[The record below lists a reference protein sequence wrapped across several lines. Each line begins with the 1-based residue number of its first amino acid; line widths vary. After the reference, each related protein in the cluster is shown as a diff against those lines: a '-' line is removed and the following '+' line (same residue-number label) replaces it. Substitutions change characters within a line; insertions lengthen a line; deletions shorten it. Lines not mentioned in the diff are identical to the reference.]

1 MANGLLGR
9 KTGIRYVMPSIAW
22 GGFIFSILP
31 LLPFDFWMLALAD
44 HFRMHY
50 VLLAALALIF
60 SLWLK
65 QFRYVFGIFFI
76 AGLNLYVMSPWD
88 WARPSLNHKHDGFSV
103 PSQSLIWLNV
113 HSDNEAKQEVI
124 DYLLDKNADLILL
137 SEVND
142 QWIQSMEVLNKR
154 WPYQILH
161 PREDNFGMA
170 VFSRFEFDSH
180 ARLKLEAFEVPAV
193 EMILR
198 FRDGKTLAVFAVHP
212 VPPIGKN
219 HTQSRD
225 NYLANLSRHLHGQEK
240 PCIVIGD
247 FNATPWHPPVR
258 RLLNQHQLMYALPG
272 SSMFPST
279 WPSVLPGMG
288 IPIDLCLVDR
298 SIRLLDHQVGP
309 RVGSDHRPLELQFTL
324 E

>member
-1 MANGLLGR
+1 MGRFYLFDIAFVAVWFLDACFGGSFQNALRFACSASADLFFVFETIQIRIRNIFYCRAESLCDFPLGLGE
-9 KTGIRYVMPSIAW
+9 A
-22 GGFIFSILP
+22 
-31 LLPFDFWMLALAD
+31 
-44 HFRMHY
+44 
-50 VLLAALALIF
+50 
-60 SLWLK
+60 
-65 QFRYVFGIFFI
+65 
-76 AGLNLYVMSPWD
+76 
-88 WARPSLNHKHDGFSV
+88 SLNQKHDGFSV

-154 WPYQILH
+154 WPYQMLH
-161 PREDNFGMA
+161 PQEDNFGMA

-180 ARLKLEAFEVPAV
+180 ARLKLDAFEVPAV

-198 FRDGKTLAVFAVHP
+198 FRDWKTLAVFAVHP

-219 HTQSRD
+219 YTQSRD
-225 NYLANLSRHLHGQEK
+225 NYLANLSRHLHGQKK

-258 RLLNQHQLMYALPG
+258 RLLNQNQLK
-272 SSMFPST
+272 
-279 WPSVLPGMG
+279 
-288 IPIDLCLVDR
+288 
-298 SIRLLDHQVGP
+298 
-309 RVGSDHRPLELQFTL
+309 
-324 E
+324 